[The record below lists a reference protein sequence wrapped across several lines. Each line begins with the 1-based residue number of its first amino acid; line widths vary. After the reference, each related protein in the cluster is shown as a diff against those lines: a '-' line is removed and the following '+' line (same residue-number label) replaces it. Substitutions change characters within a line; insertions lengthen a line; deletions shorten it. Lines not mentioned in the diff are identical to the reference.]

1 MTSRPAPTISNF
13 GRQFLDEY
21 AAYFR
26 RPLDI
31 FRRYQRKDLRP
42 DLLAGLTVAVVM
54 LPQAIAYAL
63 IAELPP
69 QAGLYAAIVASIF
82 GVLWGSS
89 SHLHTGPTNA
99 ASLLVLSTLLPIFT
113 PGSPEY
119 LAAAGLL
126 AVMVG
131 VARLFMGLARL
142 GMMVNFVADS
152 VVIGFTTGAGIL
164 ISVGQLRYL
173 FRVEVTTDPVFYNIL
188 GQIIS
193 RLPETHFPSMMIG
206 AGTILVIVL
215 LQWRAPK
222 WPAALLG
229 MILAATAVALLNLD
243 ENGVAVLGK
252 LPRSLPPLAR
262 LPLLD
267 LNLIRQ
273 MSTGALAI
281 AAIGLVE
288 AMSIA
293 RSIASQSG
301 EHIDNNQEF
310 IGQGLANIAAGFF
323 SGYTTSGSFTRSAVN
338 YNAGARTPLA
348 VVFSGIWVM
357 LAVLLLA
364 PLAAFLPR
372 AALAGVLLVTAYKMI
387 DRKEIRRIWETSKGD
402 SMIMAATMIATLLL
416 PLEFA
421 VLTGILVSFVRYIH
435 TTSSPAVHTMLP
447 DEEFRH
453 FTYKPRQPTCPQL
466 AVLTIEGSLYFGATA
481 HVEEEIRHNLDTNP
495 YQRFLLL
502 RMHQVNHC
510 DISGLHMLETIV
522 RLYRQHGGD
531 VFMVGVREAV
541 WEKIRLS
548 HFDELLGLSHFLSQE
563 RAVEHIF
570 FKAMD
575 PGICIYN
582 CPHKIWRECQS
593 LPKSDRVTAVPTGV
607 LVPETAVIPNIQPQT
622 LWHSLSSSDEPCPLV
637 IDVREPYEFERG
649 HVPHAQLMPMPQI
662 MNGEITIPTRQKVV
676 LVCRSGRRSTQIL
689 YKLQTEQRYHNLSNL
704 DGGMIAWEAAGLPT
718 VID

>member
-1 MTSRPAPTISNF
+1 MTSRPAPTISEW
-13 GRQFLDEY
+13 GRQFLDDN
-21 AAYFR
+21 AAFFR
-26 RPLDI
+26 RPSDI
-31 FRRYQRKDLRP
+31 FRCYKREDLRP

-69 QAGLYAAIVASIF
+69 QVGLYAAIVASII

-99 ASLLVLSTLLPIFT
+99 ASLLVLSTLLPLFA
-113 PGSPEY
+113 PGTPEY
-119 LAAAGLL
+119 IAAAGLM

-131 VARLFMGLARL
+131 VARLVMGLARL

-152 VVIGFTTGAGIL
+152 VVIGFTAGAGIL
-164 ISVGQLRYL
+164 ISVGQLRHL
-173 FRVEVTTDPVFYNIL
+173 FRLDIETDPAFYNTAV
-188 GQIIS
+188 QIFIQLS
-193 RLPETHFPSMMIG
+193 ETHLPSLLIG
-206 AGTILVIVL
+206 LGTIVVIVL

-229 MILAATAVALLNLD
+229 MVLAATAVVLLNLD
-243 ENGVAVLGK
+243 ENGVAVLGE
-252 LPRSLPPLAR
+252 LPRSLPPLAK

-267 LNLIRQ
+267 WNLIRQ
-273 MSTGALAI
+273 ISTGALAI
-281 AAIGLVE
+281 SAIGLVE

-338 YNAGARTPLA
+338 FNAGARTPLA
-348 VVFSGIWVM
+348 VVFSGLWVM
-357 LAVLLLA
+357 LAVLLMA
-364 PLAAFLPR
+364 PLAAYLPR
-372 AALAGVLLVTAYKMI
+372 TALAGVLLVTAYKMI
-387 DRKEIRRIWETSKGD
+387 DRQEMKRIWETSKGD
-402 SMIMAATMIATLLL
+402 SLIMVATIVATLLL

-421 VLTGILVSFVRYIH
+421 VLTGIMVSFVRYVRI
-435 TTSSPAVHTMLP
+435 TSAPAVYTMLP

-453 FTYKPRQPTCPQL
+453 LTHKPEQPTCPQL
-466 AVLTIEGSLYFGATA
+466 SVLTIEGSLYFGATA
-481 HVEEEIRHNLDTNP
+481 HVEEEIRHNLDVNP

-510 DISGLHMLETIV
+510 DISGLHMLEAIV

-541 WEKIRLS
+541 WKKIQLS

-563 RAVEHIF
+563 RAIEHIF
-570 FKAMD
+570 YKALD
-575 PGICIYN
+575 PGVCIYN

-593 LPKSDRVTAVPTGV
+593 LPKCEKVKAVPAGI
-607 LVPETAVIPNIQPQT
+607 LVPETAVIPNMT
-622 LWHSLSSSDEPCPLV
+622 ATDLWSALNNGTQPLV
-637 IDVREPYEFERG
+637 IDVREPYEFALG
-649 HVPHAQLMPMPQI
+649 HVPTAQLMPMPKILEMETAVPRDQ
-662 MNGEITIPTRQKVV
+662 EIV
-676 LVCRSGRRSTQIL
+676 LICRSGRRSTQVL
-689 YKLQTEQRYHNLSNL
+689 YKLQQKGYQNLANL
-704 DGGMIAWEAAGLPT
+704 EGGMLAWEAAGLPA